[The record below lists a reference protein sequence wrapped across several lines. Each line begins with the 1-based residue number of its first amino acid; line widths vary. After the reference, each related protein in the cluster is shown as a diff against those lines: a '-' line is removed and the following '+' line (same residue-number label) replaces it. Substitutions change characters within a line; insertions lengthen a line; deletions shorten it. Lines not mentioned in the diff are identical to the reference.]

1 MARKSARAA
10 AVQMVFE
17 NMLGGDGGEE
27 TLRGLIEF
35 APEENDQEYIDDI
48 LAGVEQNAEML
59 DAAIEKCLKGW
70 TLDRIARVD
79 LAVLRVA
86 AWELCHA
93 KETPDAVVINEAVA
107 LAQKFDSP
115 TAGKFVNGVLSTLLS
130 QRDAGEKQPG
140 ENA

>member
-35 APEENDQEYIDDI
+35 NPQEDDQRYIDEI
-48 LAGVEQNAEML
+48 LSGVEQNAEAL
-59 DAAIEKCLKGW
+59 DASIEKCLKGW
-70 TLDRIARVD
+70 TLDRIAKVD

-86 AWELCHA
+86 AWELNHA
-93 KETPDAVVINEAVA
+93 GDTPDAVVINEAVA
-107 LAQKFDSP
+107 IAQKFDSP

-130 QRDAGEKQPG
+130 QRNEKQAE

>member
-35 APEENDQEYIDDI
+35 TPEEDDQQYIDGI
-48 LAGVEQNAEML
+48 LTGVESNAEAI
-59 DAAIEKCLKGW
+59 DKTIEAALKGW
-70 TLDRIARVD
+70 TIDRISKVD

-86 AWELCHA
+86 VYELCYA
-93 KETPDAVVINEAVA
+93 RQTPDAVIINEAVA
-107 LAQKFDSP
+107 LAQRYDVP
-115 TAGKFVNGVLSTLLS
+115 TAGKFVNGVLATLLKS
-130 QRDAGEKQPG
+130 RDAGAG
-140 ENA
+140 D

>member
-35 APEENDQEYIDDI
+35 APEEDDQEYIDELLSGID
-48 LAGVEQNAEML
+48 AHAEEL
-59 DAAIEKCLKGW
+59 DATIEKCLKGW
-70 TLDRIARVD
+70 ALERIARVD

-86 AWELCHA
+86 VYELCYA
-93 KETPDAVVINEAVA
+93 RKTPDAVVINEAVA
-107 LAQKFDSP
+107 LAQRFDVP
-115 TAGKFVNGVLSTLLS
+115 QAGKFVNGVLSSVLA
-130 QRDAGEKQPG
+130 QRDQTE
-140 ENA
+140 ENN

>member
-35 APEENDQEYIDDI
+35 TPEEDDQAYIGT
-48 LAGVEQNAEML
+48 LLEGVEKNAAEL
-59 DAAIEKCLKGW
+59 DATIEKCLKGW
-70 TLDRIARVD
+70 TLDRIAKVD

-86 AWELCHA
+86 AYELCY
-93 KETPDAVVINEAVA
+93 TRQIPDAVIINEAVA
-107 LAQKFDSP
+107 LAQRYDSP
-115 TAGKFVNGVLSTLLS
+115 TAAKFVNGVLSTLLS
-130 QRDAGEKQPG
+130 QRDEGQKEG

>member
-35 APEENDQEYIDDI
+35 TPEEDDQRYIDEI
-48 LAGVEQNAEML
+48 LSGVEQNAEAL
-59 DAAIEKCLKGW
+59 DTSIEKCLKGW

-86 AWELCHA
+86 AWELTHA
-93 KETPDAVVINEAVA
+93 EDTPDAVVISEAVA

-115 TAGKFVNGVLSTLLS
+115 TAGKFVNGVLSTLLAE
-130 QRDAGEKQPG
+130 RNAAKKQA
-140 ENA
+140 EEEA

>member
-1 MARKSARAA
+1 MSRKSARAA

-35 APEENDQEYIDDI
+35 TPEEDDQQYIDA
-48 LAGVEQNAEML
+48 LLGGVEENAAAL
-59 DAAIEKCLKGW
+59 DARIEKCLKGW
-70 TLDRIARVD
+70 TLDRIAKVD

-86 AWELCHA
+86 AYELCCA
-93 KETPDAVVINEAVA
+93 RETPDAVVINEAVA
-107 LAQKFDSP
+107 LAQRYDSP
-115 TAGKFVNGVLSTLLS
+115 TAAKFVNGVLSTLLAD
-130 QRDAGEKQPG
+130 RDSAG

>member
-35 APEENDQEYIDDI
+35 TPEDDDQAYINGI
-48 LAGVEQNAEML
+48 LSGVEKNALELDEM
-59 DAAIEKCLKGW
+59 IEKCLKGW

-79 LAVLRVA
+79 RAVLRVA
-86 AWELCHA
+86 VYELCYDRA
-93 KETPDAVVINEAVA
+93 LPDAVIINEAVT
-107 LAQKFDSP
+107 LAQRFDAP
-115 TAGKFVNGVLSTLLS
+115 TAGKFVNGVLSSVLTL
-130 QRDAGEKQPG
+130 RDQQE

>member
-35 APEENDQEYIDDI
+35 TPEEDDQAFIDAV
-48 LAGVEQNAEML
+48 LAGVEKNADEL
-59 DAAIEKCLKGW
+59 DAMIEKCLKGW
-70 TLDRIARVD
+70 ALDRIARVD

-86 AWELCHA
+86 VYELCIDRA
-93 KETPDAVVINEAVA
+93 LPDAVVINEAVT
-107 LAQKFDSP
+107 LAQRFDAP
-115 TAGKFVNGVLSTLLS
+115 TAGKFVNGVLSSVLAL
-130 QRDAGEKQPG
+130 RDGNG

>member
-10 AVQMVFE
+10 AVKSGKVKAVFT
-17 NMLGGDGGEE
+17 GHQHS
-27 TLRGLIEF
+27 GLIDITGGITYYSLR
-35 APEENDQEYIDDI
+35 ALVLNSGVEEN
-48 LAGVEQNAEML
+48 AETL

-86 AWELCHA
+86 VWELCHA

-130 QRDAGEKQPG
+130 QRNAGEKQPG